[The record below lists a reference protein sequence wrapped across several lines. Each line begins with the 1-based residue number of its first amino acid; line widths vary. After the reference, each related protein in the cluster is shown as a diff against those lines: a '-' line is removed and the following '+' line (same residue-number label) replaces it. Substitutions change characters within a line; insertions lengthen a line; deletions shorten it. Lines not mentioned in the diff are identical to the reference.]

1 MKKDFGFGKKLA
13 LNKKKYL
20 VAGTLAVTLL
30 GTAAALFAFSWPQ
43 AQTNSDTFHSYF
55 GQLRGGT
62 ISSSLIFKDNS
73 EVKTA
78 DPGDILAVIDD
89 HTEDY
94 GWFESTLGNAVII
107 GHSDQRVTI
116 YANLDE
122 ESIPSSLGASS
133 FVSTGTPL
141 GTSGNSGWQEGESC
155 LKFQVLDTKSGIS
168 INPRM
173 LMPKIGAEL
182 PVSMGYITLDD
193 EKGTTH
199 YLVNERNLK
208 AGTYYIYKTRDA
220 TAVPF
225 RTIVAI
231 NGATVERI
239 SYDTLKEYNGRLCI
253 TGNNNYPVELMYPDD
268 TRLLLGKI
276 SLPYGHVGLSVT
288 VVDMLNS
295 AQSVTYNLDVN

>member
-107 GHSDQRVTI
+107 GH
-116 YANLDE
+116 
-122 ESIPSSLGASS
+122 
-133 FVSTGTPL
+133 
-141 GTSGNSGWQEGESC
+141 
-155 LKFQVLDTKSGIS
+155 
-168 INPRM
+168 
-173 LMPKIGAEL
+173 
-182 PVSMGYITLDD
+182 
-193 EKGTTH
+193 
-199 YLVNERNLK
+199 
-208 AGTYYIYKTRDA
+208 
-220 TAVPF
+220 
-225 RTIVAI
+225 
-231 NGATVERI
+231 
-239 SYDTLKEYNGRLCI
+239 
-253 TGNNNYPVELMYPDD
+253 
-268 TRLLLGKI
+268 
-276 SLPYGHVGLSVT
+276 
-288 VVDMLNS
+288 
-295 AQSVTYNLDVN
+295 